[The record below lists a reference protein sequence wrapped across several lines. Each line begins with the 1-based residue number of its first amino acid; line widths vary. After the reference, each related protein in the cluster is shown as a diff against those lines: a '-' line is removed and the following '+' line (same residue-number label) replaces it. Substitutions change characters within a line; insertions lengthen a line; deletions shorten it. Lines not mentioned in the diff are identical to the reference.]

1 MDREIDEILKK
12 NKEALKNGERLTLIS
27 DQYLVGPSDSNIS
40 KAKVEFY
47 KKQEFEDD
55 KSYN

>member
-47 KKQEFEDD
+47 KK
-55 KSYN
+55 